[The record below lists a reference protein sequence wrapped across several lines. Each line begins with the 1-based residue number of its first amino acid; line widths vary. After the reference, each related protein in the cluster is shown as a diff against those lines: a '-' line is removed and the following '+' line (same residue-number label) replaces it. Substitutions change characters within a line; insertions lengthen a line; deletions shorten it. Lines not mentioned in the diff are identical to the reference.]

1 MQMQSFTALF
11 PCHTSLFCF
20 PTKHCCCLVKINCR
34 WRKNIKIAL
43 SASTLQL
50 PWATTIVAIVAAN
63 GSKEVSLIVCKI
75 NTMLVR
81 AAPVRSSCP
90 PWVEGLEVMS
100 WGRHAQKKS
109 TLATL
114 FLFCL
119 AFNMSCQGWL
129 PVYLSNGVTITKKA
143 HISYTRFR
151 VTMWDKFLKGDHV
164 GIRQKNKIK

>member
-1 MQMQSFTALF
+1 MQMQSFTTLP

-43 SASTLQL
+43 SASTLQV
-50 PWATTIVAIVAAN
+50 PWATTIVATVAAN

-90 PWVEGLEVMS
+90 PWGRPVAGRVMGSPRTKEKHFSNVLPFSLGFYFELPGLVAGLPIKWCNNYKE
-100 WGRHAQKKS
+100 S
-109 TLATL
+109 TYKL
-114 FLFCL
+114 
-119 AFNMSCQGWL
+119 
-129 PVYLSNGVTITKKA
+129 
-143 HISYTRFR
+143 YTFR
-151 VTMWDKFLKGDHV
+151 VTMWDKFLKAK
-164 GIRQKNKIK
+164 RTL